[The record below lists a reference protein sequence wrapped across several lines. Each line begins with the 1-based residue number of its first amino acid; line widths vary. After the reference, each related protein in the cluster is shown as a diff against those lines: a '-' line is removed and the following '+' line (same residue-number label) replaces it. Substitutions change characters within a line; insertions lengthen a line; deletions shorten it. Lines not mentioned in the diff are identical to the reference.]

1 MNDVTIDR
9 ENIKS
14 GPLGMVAALQY
25 DTTTWGKCFYGVK
38 DTVDFIDIF
47 ADDWENLIN
56 YGDFYQ
62 LIFYDPVKFVSNYLA
77 VYE

>member
-1 MNDVTIDR
+1 MNGVTIDR
-9 ENIKS
+9 ENIK
-14 GPLGMVAALQY
+14 GGALGMVAALQY

-38 DTVDFIDIF
+38 DTVEFIDIF